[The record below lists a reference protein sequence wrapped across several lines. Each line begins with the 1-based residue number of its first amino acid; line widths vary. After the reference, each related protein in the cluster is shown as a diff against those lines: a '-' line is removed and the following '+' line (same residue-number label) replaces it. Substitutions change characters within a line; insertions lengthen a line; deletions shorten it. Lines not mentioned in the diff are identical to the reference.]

1 MIRWIDGADDNLELN
16 GLIRDYTVLT
26 EDNLTFGQPGFAG
39 GKAYKQSGTGG
50 AYFVTPNLNNGIA
63 AADISPEWAIGF
75 RFRIDRNA
83 PGVSVPIDPL
93 RPLLSISDGS
103 GGSPRRARAA
113 CIKHEGEKGFRIY
126 FYWGQQN
133 TLEEFV
139 LGVSEVLSFEAWHY
153 IEARFTYGAGGQFVL
168 RVNGHEHARKLAPM
182 TSSAGKSMFNH
193 WGFELASNN
202 QGSQLLTDIY
212 ISDDKQQ
219 NLSSVSSS
227 GLLSSHAEGMIVRSS
242 IPTADAEPQE
252 WRPSARVVNGTSVI
266 LAFGQSN
273 MDGVANLSTADPRF
287 SGPQNGRLIWNPF
300 LNTGAGGWETLDA
313 DTLNNKSRYFP
324 NLRVPGET
332 AKMCPMLSFMEKLHE
347 HEGQEVRLVK
357 CAKGSSWM
365 FGWQDPG
372 FSSNS
377 WTYFNGATFGIDLF
391 FTMISDLANAL
402 LAMQSPKDLKAILL
416 IQGESDALWLGTP
429 GQLFPQPELPSQTWL
444 FFFKSLYV
452 RMQSFIRT
460 YFNDPTLP
468 DVPFIIARTHA
479 ELPNT
484 GQQIGSYYWTD
495 RIRQAQEA
503 AAADPQMN
511 VTLVDTDGL
520 TSWDNGTHFDA
531 ASLETIGQR
540 FFDAYLSTQSHYDRV
555 HDFANPDDGTYV
567 ESDQVGAR
575 EVYQCTAM
583 SNPLY
588 ALRGFQ
594 FVADGLSTSAS
605 PGEVRMLLGNQPYS
619 KAIFGQERR
628 QLFVADNGVVFSL
641 PTVER
646 RRSTV
651 ISSPDLWPYSF
662 DPGLFS
668 QALKGFKLW
677 SYSGATSTLGDDEQ
691 SFSPEATVPVSP

>member
-1 MIRWIDGADDNLELN
+1 MIRWMDGADDNLELN
-16 GLIRDYTVLT
+16 GFIRDYNVLT

-50 AYFVTPNLNNGIA
+50 ANFVTPNLNEGIA
-63 AADISPEWAIGF
+63 TADVADEWAIGF
-75 RFRIDRNA
+75 RLRLDRNTNI
-83 PGVSVPIDPL
+83 SIPIDPL
-93 RPLLSISDGS
+93 RPLLAVSEGS
-103 GGSPRRARAA
+103 GGSPRRIRAA

-126 FYWGQQN
+126 FYWGLQN

-139 LGVSEVLSFEAWHY
+139 LGFSEELSFETWHY
-153 IEARFTYGAGGQFVL
+153 VEAKFLYGAEGLFVL
-168 RVNGHEHARKLAPM
+168 RINGHEHTRKSASM
-182 TSSAGKSMFNH
+182 TSSAGKSLFNY

-202 QGSQLLTDIY
+202 QGSQFLTDIY
-212 ISDDKQQ
+212 ISDNKPQ
-219 NLSSVSSS
+219 NSNSVSGS
-227 GLLSSHAEGMIVRSS
+227 GILSKHAEGMIVRSS
-242 IPTADAEPQE
+242 VPTADAEPQE
-252 WRPSARVVNGTSVI
+252 WLPSARVVNGTSVI

-273 MDGVANLSTADPRF
+273 MDGVANLDTADARF

-300 LNTGAGGWETLDA
+300 LNSNVGGWETLDA

-324 NLRVPGET
+324 NLRQPGQV
-332 AKMCPMLSFMEKLHE
+332 AKMCPMLSFMEKLYE

-357 CAKGSSWM
+357 CAKGSTWM

-372 FSSNS
+372 FNTNS
-377 WTYFNGATFGIDLF
+377 WTYFNGAVFGIDLF
-391 FTMISDLANAL
+391 FTMISDLSLALNA
-402 LAMQSPKDLKAILL
+402 MSSPKDLKAILL

-429 GQLFPQPELPSQTWL
+429 GQLFPQPELPSRTWL
-444 FFFKSLYV
+444 FFFKALYS
-452 RMQSFIRT
+452 RLQGFIKL
-460 YFNDPTLP
+460 YFNDTSLP
-468 DVPFIIARTHA
+468 DIPVIIGRTHA

-484 GQQIGSYYWTD
+484 GQELSSYYWTD
-495 RIRQAQEA
+495 RIREAQEA

-511 VTLVDTDGL
+511 VTLVDLDGL
-520 TSWDNGTHFDA
+520 TSVDNGTHFDA

-540 FFDAYLSTQSHYDRV
+540 FFDAYLTTQPHYDRV
-555 HDFANPDDGTYV
+555 DDFANPDDGTYV
-567 ESDQVGAR
+567 ESGEVGAR
-575 EVYQCTAM
+575 EVYSCTAM

-619 KAIFGQERR
+619 ERLFGQERR
-628 QLFVADNGVVFSL
+628 QLFVADNGVVFDS
-641 PTVER
+641 PTVQR
-646 RRSTV
+646 RRST
-651 ISSPDLWPYSF
+651 IITSPDIWPYSF

-691 SFSPEATVPVSP
+691 SFSPEATAPVTP